1 MHCFHSVTLRRGGGG
16 GLKLASLYMT
26 LSVPKSVGDAPL
38 LVCSKLYH
46 RGTYDTLDYNM
57 ISGIWLEIMQST
69 L

>member
-1 MHCFHSVTLRRGGGG
+1 MHCFHSVTLRRGRGG
-16 GLKLASLYMT
+16 SEVSIIMT